1 MRCIGPHL
9 QCQIY
14 LNSHLGRPKKNHNHM
29 VATGRTW
36 KNNGQAQL
44 FIHDVARQA
53 TRRPAWIW
61 TAECPST
68 RSVPLTP
75 APPNKLHRRQGTIK
89 LWSSKRMRSSSYCH
103 HDPLGSHKCA
113 RIHLNLGHALVG
125 PRSEQAWPML
135 CDGSRLWNSLLLIC
149 LPHHA
154 PTISWFLKVLLTSDM
169 LSKSSLCVG
178 TLIGHKRAV
187 SIDGERYIVD
197 NFLCHCGQMRN

>member
-1 MRCIGPHL
+1 M
-9 QCQIY
+9 
-14 LNSHLGRPKKNHNHM
+14 PKHAKRTTH
-29 VATGRTW
+29 TGAA
-36 KNNGQAQL
+36 KQ
-44 FIHDVARQA
+44 
-53 TRRPAWIW
+53 
-61 TAECPST
+61 
-68 RSVPLTP
+68 
-75 APPNKLHRRQGTIK
+75 APPTPGNNKAVVFETNAQQQLLPPR
-89 LWSSKRMRSSSYCH
+89 
-103 HDPLGSHKCA
+103 PLGVTQCA